1 MSEPGTTDE
10 PDVSLPLWR
19 DPAWRTPAEAW
30 VDSSLAAVGRARSGP
45 SDTERL
51 TPWSA
56 VWRVPTDD
64 GPVWFKG
71 CSSGVAHEVRLYEV
85 LARRTPDHV
94 LPPVAADEKGRRLLL
109 PDGGRTLRQTEGPRG
124 DVAALERMLVDYAG
138 MQRDLE
144 PWTDEL
150 LDCGLEDRGPL
161 RLAEVR
167 AALLADDQVV
177 LLGSPDGLSV
187 EQRAELLA
195 EQPAYEAQCADLA
208 AYGIPL
214 SLQHDDL
221 HDNNVFATP
230 DGHLRVF
237 DWGDAI
243 VGHPFGV
250 LLISLRVIGDLLGV
264 PDGAPALARLRDAYL
279 EPWTDRWDRADL
291 RAAAGLAV
299 RVQGV
304 GRADCYRR
312 ALQDWPRDRSVPPY
326 AEGVAGWLLEQR
338 GPMPV

>member
-1 MSEPGTTDE
+1 MTGAADA
-10 PDVSLPLWR
+10 SLPLWR
-19 DPAWRTPAEAW
+19 DLTWRTEAEAW
-30 VDSSLAAVGRARSGP
+30 VDASLTAVDRARTGP

-94 LPPVAADEKGRRLLL
+94 LPPVAADGAGRRLLL
-109 PDGGRTLRQTEGPRG
+109 PDGGRTLRQTEGSRG

-150 LDCGLEDRGPL
+150 LDCGLPDRGPL
-161 RLAEVR
+161 RLAETR
-167 AALLADDQVV
+167 AALLADDEVV
-177 LLGSPDGLSV
+177 LLDSPDGLSAR
-187 EQRAELLA
+187 QRSELLA
-195 EQPAYEAQCADLA
+195 EQPAFEAQCADLA
-208 AYGIPL
+208 AYGVPL

-250 LLISLRVIGDLLGV
+250 LLISLRVIADILEV
-264 PDGAPALARLRDAYL
+264 PDGAPELARLRDAYL

-291 RAAAGLAV
+291 QAAAGLAV

-326 AEGVAGWLLEQR
+326 AEGVPGWLLEQR